1 MKTTVLPPSRSRDN
15 GALTRPAFT
24 LFELLLVVALMT
36 VLTAVAVPSISAMMR
51 RQQFLDITGQVE
63 QFLTNVR
70 RSAVMT
76 GDAHWVR
83 YSSSERWLAGGVQGQ
98 PASLT
103 LQLPEDYEFSYTD
116 VVEKLESEQL
126 GSIGLEG
133 IRLNWSPESYFFPD
147 GTAETLIFRVQN
159 PEKREYEF
167 SVRGLTGQ
175 VVLRPVTATEDN

>member
-1 MKTTVLPPSRSRDN
+1 MRTPPLPPSRHNR
-15 GALTRPAFT
+15 AWTRPAFT
-24 LFELLLVVALMT
+24 LFELLLVVALLT
-36 VLTAVAVPSISAMMR
+36 VLTAVAVPSISAMMN
-51 RQQFLDITGQVE
+51 RQQFLEITGQVE

-70 RSAVMT
+70 RSAVMS

-83 YSSSERWLAGGVQGQ
+83 YSSSDRWLAGGVLGQ

-103 LQLPEDYEFSYTD
+103 LQLPENYEFSYTD
-116 VVEKLESEQL
+116 IVEKLESEQL

-133 IRLNWSPESYFFPD
+133 IRLSWSPEFCFFPD
-147 GTAETLIFRVQN
+147 GTAEDLLFRVQN

-175 VVLRPVTATEDN
+175 VSLRPVTATEDR